1 MYFLL
6 TAWYNFRILM
16 LAKDY
21 SKKREAFG
29 NRLHK
34 YPLHVQTLARMEVK
48 ILNNI
53 LINARENQQ

>member
-1 MYFLL
+1 MS
-6 TAWYNFRILM
+6 
-16 LAKDY
+16 AKDY